1 MSKSPDAFRT
11 ISEVA
16 VWLGVPNHVLRF
28 WESRFAQV
36 KPVKRPGGRR
46 YYRPSDMRLLGG
58 IKNLLRENGITIK
71 GVQRILREQ
80 GVAHVASLSPGLD
93 DAAAPES
100 VAESTVVPFA
110 TKPVE
115 PANQINLDLDEPG
128 EQPAKVA
135 TQPKPAPPTEE
146 PSLAASQPDELD
158 KALLTGGIASLAW
171 NRSEYDDEL
180 LHQIAPVAKDLR
192 RWLNR
197 VNNHAPG

>member
-58 IKNLLRENGITIK
+58 IKNLLHENGITIK

-100 VAESTVVPFA
+100 VTESTVVPFA

-135 TQPKPAPPTEE
+135 TQPEPAPTTAE

>member
-58 IKNLLRENGITIK
+58 IKNLLHENGITIK

-135 TQPKPAPPTEE
+135 TQPEPAPTTEE

-171 NRSEYDDEL
+171 NRSEYDVEL

>member
-58 IKNLLRENGITIK
+58 IKNLLHENGITIK